1 MNIYWYGQS
10 FFKIESDRTVLA
22 ADPFDQSLGLKVPR
36 LAADVVILTD
46 KDNEHN
52 NAKAVKGPEGAEP
65 FLIDSPGEYEVNNI
79 FVQGILIKPE
89 SKEKEADKKKD
100 TTIYRIDLEGISL
113 VHLGNLN
120 QILTEEQAEKLEG
133 IDILMIPV
141 GGAYA
146 LNAKQAAEMISQL
159 EPRIVIPMQYDIPGL
174 KLKNKLA
181 GLDAFC
187 KEIGVCP
194 KEKTNKFKIAK
205 KDLPQEDLQVAI
217 LEP

>member
-10 FFKIESDRTVLA
+10 FFKIESDKNVLV

-36 LAADVVILTD
+36 LTADVVILTD
-46 KDNEHN
+46 KNNEHN
-52 NAKAVKGPEGAEP
+52 NVKAIKGPEGAEP

-89 SKEKEADKKKD
+89 DKKKENGERED
-100 TTIYRIDLEGISL
+100 TIIYRIDLEGISL

-120 QILTEEQAEKLEG
+120 QILTEEQAEKLES

-141 GGAYA
+141 GGVYS
-146 LNAKQAAEMISQL
+146 LNAKQAAELISQL
-159 EPRIVIPMQYDIPGL
+159 EPRIVIPMQYEIPGL
-174 KLKNKLA
+174 KLKNKIT

>member
-10 FFKIESDRTVLA
+10 FFKIESDKNVLA
-22 ADPFDQSLGLKVPR
+22 ADPFDQSLGLKTPR

-46 KDNEHN
+46 KNNEHN
-52 NAKAVKGPEGAEP
+52 NAKAIKGPEGAET

-79 FVQGILIKPE
+79 FVQGILIRPE
-89 SKEKEADKKKD
+89 GKEKEGEKKKD
-100 TTIYRIDLEGISL
+100 TVIYRIDLEGVSL
-113 VHLGNLN
+113 AHLGNLS
-120 QILTEEQAEKLEG
+120 QILTEEQAEKFEG
-133 IDILMIPV
+133 VDILMIPV
-141 GGAYA
+141 GGGSA
-146 LNAKQAAEMISQL
+146 LGAKQAAELIAQL

-174 KLKNKLA
+174 KLKNKIG